1 MNDDLM
7 GMAHQS
13 ADDSDAL
20 LQRWAVE
27 DREHRPR
34 QVHYGG
40 DFTDWE
46 EILGRR

>member
-34 QVHYGG
+34 RVQYGS